1 MLSMKLQVILLAFDA
16 FGVTAAME
24 VEDDIIHPG
33 TGGFLIGHGM
43 YHGAGIDDA
52 FTLMGLRIG
61 LWFFSIICMC
71 HVGYLTRNK

>member
-24 VEDDIIHPG
+24 VEDDIIHPWYRW
-33 TGGFLIGHGM
+33 ISDSHGM

-52 FTLMGLRIG
+52 FTLMGLRIC